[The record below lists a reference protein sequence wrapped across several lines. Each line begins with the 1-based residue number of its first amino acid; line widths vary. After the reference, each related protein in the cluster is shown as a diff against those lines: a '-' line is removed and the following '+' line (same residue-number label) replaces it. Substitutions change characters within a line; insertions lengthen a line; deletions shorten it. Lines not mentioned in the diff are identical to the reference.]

1 MSKNQN
7 MTQGS
12 PMKLIFFF
20 ALPLMFGNIFQQLYT
35 VVDVAIIGRGV
46 GMTALAA
53 VGTVDWMN
61 WMMISIAQGFS
72 QGFSVRMSQKY
83 GEGDLKGLKRIIG
96 QSAILMFVIG
106 ILCTLLIQAGLP
118 IMLMLLRVP
127 EDLKEMATLY
137 TRVLMAGYIVVCFY
151 NFCAAVLRAVG
162 NSKTPLIA
170 MIIASITN
178 ILLDCVAVFV
188 LGWGIAGAAAA
199 TVFAQLLAGTICAV
213 KIWKTPELRF
223 SREDL
228 KLHKAISWDLIK
240 IGNPMALKNIII
252 SIGGMTVQS
261 IVNGFGMSFIAGFT
275 ATGKLYGLL
284 EIAAISYGYAVT
296 TYVGQNYGA
305 KLSERI
311 RKGVSAAALIS
322 VMTSVVIGA
331 CMLIFGR
338 PITMLF
344 ISSDVPELMKAAGD
358 TAYMYL
364 AVMASF
370 LPILYLLYVYMSALQ
385 GMGDTVTPMIA
396 GIIEFVMRVG
406 FAIVVGITAHANG
419 IFWAEVAAWSGSMA
433 YMLFVYY
440 KKVRK
445 LLV

>member
-1 MSKNQN
+1 
-7 MTQGS
+7 MTQGN
-12 PMKLIFFF
+12 PMKLLFFF
-20 ALPLMFGNIFQQLYT
+20 ALPLMFGNIFQQMYT

-83 GEGDLKGLKRIIG
+83 GEGDITGLKRIIG
-96 QSAILMFVIG
+96 QSALLMTAIG
-106 ILCTLLIQAGLP
+106 IICTILIQAGLP
-118 IMLMLLRVP
+118 WMLQLLRVP
-127 EDLKEMATLY
+127 VELRGMASEY
-137 TRVLMAGYIVVCFY
+137 TRVLMAGFLIVCFY
-151 NFCAAVLRAVG
+151 NFCAAVLRSVG
-162 NSKTPLIA
+162 NSKTSLIA

-178 ILLDCVAVFV
+178 IVLDCVAVFW

-199 TVFAQLLAGTICAV
+199 TVFSQFLAGVICIV
-213 KIWKTPELRF
+213 KIWKISELRF
-223 SREDL
+223 SNTDL
-228 KLHKAISWDLIK
+228 KPHKAVCWDLMK

-252 SIGGMTVQS
+252 SAGGMTVQT

-305 KLSERI
+305 QIISRI
-311 RKGVSAAALIS
+311 KQGVRSAAMIS
-322 VMTSVVIGA
+322 ILTSVVIGT
-331 CMLIFGR
+331 CMIIFGR

-344 ISSDVPELMKAAGD
+344 ISSDTPELVKAAGD

-370 LPILYLLYVYMSALQ
+370 
-385 GMGDTVTPMIA
+385 
-396 GIIEFVMRVG
+396 
-406 FAIVVGITAHANG
+406 
-419 IFWAEVAAWSGSMA
+419 
-433 YMLFVYY
+433 
-440 KKVRK
+440 
-445 LLV
+445 

>member
-12 PMKLIFFF
+12 PAKLLFFF
-20 ALPLMFGNIFQQLYT
+20 ALPLMFGNIFQQMYT

-83 GEGDLKGLKRIIG
+83 GEGDIAGLKRIIG
-96 QSAILMFVIG
+96 QSAILMVAIG
-106 ILCTLLIQAGLP
+106 VVCTILIQAGLP
-118 IMLMLLRVP
+118 LMLHLMRVP
-127 EDLKEMATLY
+127 VELRAMASLY
-137 TRVLMAGYIVVCFY
+137 TRVLMAGFLIICFY

-170 MIIASITN
+170 MIIASVTN
-178 ILLDCVAVFV
+178 IVLDCLAVFV
-188 LGWGIAGAAAA
+188 LEWGIAGAAAA
-199 TVFAQLLAGTICAV
+199 TVFAQLLAGIICAV

-223 SREDL
+223 A
-228 KLHKAISWDLIK
+228 KADTKPEGAICWDLMK

-252 SIGGMTVQS
+252 SVGGMSIQT

-305 KLSERI
+305 QIHERI
-311 RKGVSAAALIS
+311 RKGVRSAVVLSFI
-322 VMTSVVIGA
+322 TSVVIA
-331 CMLIFGR
+331 AAMIIFGR

-344 ISSDVPELMKAAGD
+344 ISSDTPELVKAAGD

-364 AVMASF
+364 VVMASF

-406 FAIVVGITAHANG
+406 FAIVVGITGYANG
-419 IFWAEVAAWSGSMA
+419 IFWAEVAAWFGSM
-433 YMLFVYY
+433 LFMMVIYY
-440 KKVRK
+440 KRIRN
-445 LLV
+445 LI